1 MLMEPSQLIAA
12 RLNTLYTLLGEAAA
26 IDGLAALDLA
36 AERTLLDQLRAEQ
49 ERPLR
54 VAVIGE
60 FSTGKST
67 FINAI
72 LRQDLLPARFVPT
85 TRQVMRIRHSSGP
98 PTVSLRGDGGTSGT
112 DSGQSSDTSLSRPL
126 SRETVRELADSGGSL
141 ELAVSIPAPWS
152 ELDIYDTP
160 GVNDATSMAES
171 VIFDLMDEV
180 DVVVMMLR
188 AQQPLTASETDFIAH
203 LVRRKDLDKFFFD
216 VNFCDTQPAEQA
228 AALRAHVAD
237 TLGELRNWPIKSLSE
252 RVFLC
257 SARQTLDAALGRG
270 EAGDGGHLNEHANL
284 LTAVHAWAKAR
295 RESLLAD
302 TADGLLRTVAESA
315 AAKLDAAMSLADDQD
330 VEKGRA
336 IIAIHQAVT
345 DFRVAIREDELALR
359 QRISERKAVLLRDVA
374 TAFAEIEQGLQAWI
388 ETANL
393 NDLAGDAPAK
403 RLRMAMTER
412 LPPLLA
418 SFRDDLGESFA
429 DLDRR
434 IAPLVA
440 RTSDQL
446 QGLRQ
451 GLDLGPVLA
460 GTSLVTA
467 GYLVV
472 SAALPWV
479 LGASGALAVTAG
491 LASLIPGV
499 GATMGA
505 LLGAGVG
512 AAATSVPRMLAG
524 IASGAAVGYRW
535 LRDQTRDWQ
544 EQRTK
549 AAYGAQLA
557 TLVASLRQEVSQR
570 LDAAIDPSRVIE
582 GALAARFPEALLL
595 EERRLQAEQLDRD
608 RLRDARQRLAD
619 LRARFIEAATPL
631 RTQHD

>member
-1 MLMEPSQLIAA
+1 MLMEPTRLIAA

-36 AERTLLDQLRAEQ
+36 AERALLDQLHAEQ

-98 PTVSLRGDGGTSGT
+98 PTVSLRGDGGTGGT
-112 DSGQSSDTSLSRPL
+112 AGGQSSDTSLSRPL

-257 SARQTLDAALGRG
+257 SARQILDAALGQG
-270 EAGDGGHLNEHANL
+270 GAGDGGHLNEHANL

-330 VEKGRA
+330 AEKGRA
-336 IIAIHQAVT
+336 IIAIHQTVT
-345 DFRVAIREDELALR
+345 DFRVAVREDELALR
-359 QRISERKAVLLRDVA
+359 QRISERKAVLLSDVA

-460 GTSLVTA
+460 GTSLATA

-524 IASGAAVGYRW
+524 IASGAASGYRW

-557 TLVASLRQEVSQR
+557 ALIASLRQEVSQR
-570 LDAAIDPSRVIE
+570 LDAAIDPARIIE
-582 GALAARFPEALLL
+582 GALAAPFPEALLL

-608 RLRDARQRLAD
+608 RLRGARQRLAD
-619 LRARFIEAATPL
+619 LRARFIEAAAPL